1 MLPDESQI
9 AYHLARKRDSE
20 PGGKGP
26 NFEAIIFTIVIIVA
40 LATIFGGAWY
50 D

>member
-1 MLPDESQI
+1 MLPNEEQI
-9 AYHLARKRDSE
+9 AYHLARKHDSG

-26 NFEAIIFTIVIIVA
+26 NFEAIIYTIIIIVA